1 MPTRVLIVED
11 EEPVRELLAEYLLGR
26 SLVVVERATA
36 DDGLRALAES
46 PFDLLVTDLKL
57 PDGDGLDLVRAAARQ
72 PHPPVAVVMSGYAT
86 VDDAI
91 LILTS
96 GATDLILKPF
106 RLRDVHAAL
115 QRALAR
121 GAEER
126 HRRLAGLA
134 LAWVEAAASA
144 RSPMEV
150 ELVATALPSLVAA
163 WSPGAT
169 VEVREGGAAPGWV
182 AQGSS
187 RVARVLPPDARIQ
200 GWLGILHLALLRV
213 GA

>member
-11 EEPVRELLAEYLLGR
+11 EEPVRELLAEYLRGR

-36 DDGLRALAES
+36 GDGLRALAES
-46 PFDLLVTDLKL
+46 AFNLLVTDLKL

-72 PHPPVAVVMSGYAT
+72 PHPPVTVAMSGYAT

-91 LILTS
+91 LVLTS

-106 RLRDVHAAL
+106 RLRDAHATL
-115 QRALAR
+115 QRALVR

-126 HRRLAGLA
+126 HRRLAALA
-134 LAWVEAAASA
+134 LAWVEAAANAQSA
-144 RSPMEV
+144 AEV
-150 ELVATALPSLVAA
+150 DLVATALPSLVAA
-163 WSPGAT
+163 WSPGTT
-169 VEVREGGAAPGWV
+169 VEVRDGVALPGWV
-182 AQGSS
+182 AYGTS
-187 RVARVLPPDARIQ
+187 RVARVVPPDGRVV
-200 GWLGILHLALLRV
+200 GWVGILHLALLRV